1 MNGFNYIAGFWVQSQ
16 KSVVIMTCHYDI
28 IYAIYIAYMARM
40 HIAVNDRKKQIL
52 KLKSFFQNHKQKKHD
67 MNVITC

>member
-1 MNGFNYIAGFWVQSQ
+1 
-16 KSVVIMTCHYDI
+16 MTCHYDI

-40 HIAVNDRKKQIL
+40 HIAVNDRKKEIL